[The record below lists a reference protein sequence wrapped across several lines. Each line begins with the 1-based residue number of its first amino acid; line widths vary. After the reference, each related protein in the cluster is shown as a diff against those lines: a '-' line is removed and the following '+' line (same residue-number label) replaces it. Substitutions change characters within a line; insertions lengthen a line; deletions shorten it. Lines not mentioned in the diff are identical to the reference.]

1 MNLQDMPSLAPTQLE
16 LPLPTGT
23 PGESFKEPAADG
35 FILGGFTW
43 RHTNQDPTRPVVI
56 INAATSVRCR
66 HYSRFADYLF
76 ANGFDVITYD
86 YRGIGESRPASLKGL
101 EASWSDWGAL
111 DFEAM
116 LQLSLIHI

>member
-16 LPLPTGT
+16 LLLPTGT
-23 PGESFKEPAADG
+23 PGESFKEPASDG

-43 RHTNQDPTRPVVI
+43 RHANQDPTRPVVI

-86 YRGIGESRPASLKGL
+86 YREIGRA
-101 EASWSDWGAL
+101 
-111 DFEAM
+111 
-116 LQLSLIHI
+116 HV